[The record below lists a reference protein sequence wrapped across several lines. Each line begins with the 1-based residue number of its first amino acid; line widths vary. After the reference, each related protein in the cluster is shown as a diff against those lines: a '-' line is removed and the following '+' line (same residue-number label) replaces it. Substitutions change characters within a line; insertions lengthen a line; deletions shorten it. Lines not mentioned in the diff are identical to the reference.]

1 MFWIISV
8 PEHSFF
14 GVAIEM
20 YRKLYHTADR
30 IEAVLRERK
39 APAAVVGGKVLPGFV
54 EMLLRP
60 APGTKVNQVKALQ
73 ADLALA
79 LGNANVRV
87 TQSGTHLAVQIPR
100 ETRAPVRLTT
110 LMASVRD
117 VPPYTAVLGL
127 AEDGATLMACLSS
140 PEVAHILIAGAT
152 GSGKTSLAHSILIS
166 LCRLHRPS
174 QFGLVVLDPKR
185 NHDAEFARAVER
197 HMLLGVAHSA
207 EEACAALTRV
217 VDVMERRTDLSDPQ
231 PRIAVYVD
239 EMADLVQNGGA
250 RIVDLLTRLAQRG
263 REAGIHLIACTQK
276 PAARVIGTLLKANLP
291 LRLVGRVVSAEDAR
305 VAAGMPGTGA
315 ERLMGSGDF
324 IAVASGRVIR
334 FQAAMPV

>member
-1 MFWIISV
+1 
-8 PEHSFF
+8 
-14 GVAIEM
+14 M

-60 APGTKVNQVKALQ
+60 APGTRVNQVKALQ

-79 LGNANVRV
+79 LGNSNVRV

-100 ETRAPVRLTT
+100 EARAPVRLAT
-110 LMASVRD
+110 LMASLRD
-117 VPPYTAVLGL
+117 VPLHTAVLGL
-127 AEDGATLMACLSS
+127 AEDGATLMACLAS

-152 GSGKTSLAHSILIS
+152 GSGKTSLAHSILLS
-166 LCRLHRPS
+166 LCQLHRPS
-174 QFGLVVLDPKR
+174 QFGLVVVDPKR
-185 NHDAEFARAVER
+185 NQDSAFVRATEKHR
-197 HMLLGVAHSA
+197 LLDVAHSP
-207 EEACAALTRV
+207 EEATAALARV
-217 VDVMERRTDLSDPQ
+217 MEVMERRAGHSEPL
-231 PRIAVYVD
+231 PRVALYVD
-239 EMADLVQNGGA
+239 EMADLVQTGGS
-250 RIVDLLTRLAQRG
+250 RIVDLLTRIAQRG

-276 PAARVIGTLLKANLP
+276 PSAKAIGTLLKANLP

-315 ERLMGSGDF
+315 EKLSGSGDF
-324 IAVASGRVIR
+324 IAVTGGRVIR
-334 FQAAMPV
+334 FQAALPL

>member
-1 MFWIISV
+1 
-8 PEHSFF
+8 
-14 GVAIEM
+14 M
-20 YRKLYHTADR
+20 YRKLHQTADR
-30 IEAVLRERK
+30 IEAVLREGK

-60 APGTKVNQVKALQ
+60 APGTKVKQVRALQ

-110 LMASVRD
+110 LMTSLKTA
-117 VPPYTAVLGL
+117 PPYTAVLGL
-127 AEDGATLMACLSS
+127 AEDGAPLMACLSS
-140 PEVAHILIAGAT
+140 PEVAHVLIAGTT
-152 GSGKTSLAHSILIS
+152 GSGKTSLAHSMLIS
-166 LCRLHRPS
+166 LCRRHRPS

-185 NHDAEFARAVER
+185 DQQASFLSAIER
-197 HMLLGVAHSA
+197 HLLLGVAHTA
-207 EEACAALTRV
+207 EEAHAALARV
-217 VDVMERRTDLSDPQ
+217 VEVMERRTNLKDPQ
-231 PRIAVYVD
+231 PRVAVYVD
-239 EMADLVQNGGA
+239 EMADLVQTGGS
-250 RIVDLLTRLAQRG
+250 RIVDALTRIAQRG

-276 PAARVIGTLLKANLP
+276 PSARVIGSLLKANLP

-305 VAAGMPGTGA
+305 IAAGIPASGA
-315 ERLMGSGDF
+315 ERLLGSGDF
-324 IAVASGRVIR
+324 IAVTSGRVIR

>member
-1 MFWIISV
+1 
-8 PEHSFF
+8 
-14 GVAIEM
+14 M
-20 YRKLYHTADR
+20 YRKLYQTADR

-60 APGTKVNQVKALQ
+60 APGTKVNQVRALQ

-100 ETRAPVRLTT
+100 ETRAPVRLSA
-110 LMASVRD
+110 LMAALKD
-117 VPPYTAVLGL
+117 IPPYTAVLGL

-140 PEVAHILIAGAT
+140 PEVAHVLIAGAT
-152 GSGKTSLAHSILIS
+152 GSGKTSLAHSMLIS
-166 LCRLHRPS
+166 LCRQHRPS
-174 QFGLVVLDPKR
+174 QFGVIVLDPKR
-185 NHDAEFARAVER
+185 HTETDFLRAIDR
-197 HMLLGVAHSA
+197 HMLLDVAHTPD
-207 EEACAALTRV
+207 EAHAALARV
-217 VDVMERRTDLSDPQ
+217 VDVMERRTNLGDPQ

-239 EMADLVQNGGA
+239 EMADLVQTGGA
-250 RIVDLLTRLAQRG
+250 RILDALTRIAQRG

-276 PAARVIGTLLKANLP
+276 PSARVIGTLLKANLP

-305 VAAGMPGTGA
+305 VATGLPATGA

-324 IAVASGRVIR
+324 IAVAAGRVIR